1 MFHVLLV
8 TFCYV
13 LFFRVLI
20 SYSEKLY
27 KNIWAKAA
35 SVNEVKRL
43 IHLSDLVSIKNNTL
57 SVYFIAA
64 KMLGKDFNRNICI
77 FTTL

>member
-1 MFHVLLV
+1 MFYVLLV
-8 TFCYV
+8 MFCYV

-27 KNIWAKAA
+27 KNVWAKAV
-35 SVNEVKRL
+35 SENEVKML
-43 IHLSDLVSIKNNTL
+43 IHLSDMISIKNNTL
-57 SVYFIAA
+57 SIYLIAA

-77 FTTL
+77 FTRF